1 MQSESGKEPR
11 SSRHGGSCAIRLLA
25 ASGPA
30 DVVATIA
37 ARLPVPLEA
46 AFWSPAWPEAIS
58 TLPADARDVDIARA
72 VREVAAWKDEGRCD
86 PRYVVVCADADGGT
100 AVLRLAAPAPFG
112 APPAE
117 ARLAAA
123 RMAELLAAERLRAD
137 VARFEKS
144 ERLQHALYAIADMAG
159 SALDMPDLLRGLHR
173 IVSGLMY
180 AENFYIA
187 LYDEAGDSL
196 RFAYFADTVDKDE
209 HPPGEV
215 VPLSSL
221 ERGLTWYLVK
231 DARPMMG
238 STEELRA
245 RMSGP
250 LELHGADSVD
260 WLGVPMI
267 RDGRVRGALVVQSY
281 LEGTRYT
288 QADMNL
294 LQFVAEHA
302 LTAMERREARAQLER
317 SVEERTRQL
326 AEANRDLSREVA
338 ERQRGERLQAALYRL
353 AALASNEEG
362 SDAFFRSVHQIVG
375 GLINA
380 RNFYIALV
388 SPDGTEVSFPYA
400 VDACETDWSPRS
412 SGRGMTEYVMRT
424 GKPQVVDTAR
434 MLELVRQGEVDPRFV
449 DGTVT
454 SWLGAPLLGAGGA
467 SIGAVA
473 VQSYSQ
479 SRAYDARDAEL
490 LAFAAHQIANSLQRR
505 MAAEALRLANLR
517 LEERV
522 ERRTREL
529 REQVA
534 QREQAEARLRH
545 QVMHDPLTGLPN
557 RVLLRERVDRA
568 VARMREG
575 AARPFALL
583 YIDVDRFKQ
592 INDTLGHLVGD
603 DVLREV
609 AQRLA
614 RIAPAP
620 DLVARLSGDE
630 FAILVEETGGADDA
644 ARVAAWV
651 IEALRKPVLVGG
663 RTLQTS
669 ASVGIAVGDRG
680 YADTDAVLLDADLA
694 LYRAKERGRN
704 RCVVFDES
712 LARAAHDSLAL
723 ERQIGEGLE
732 RDEFQPW
739 FEPLVRLDDGAVI
752 GHEALLRWH
761 HPQRGVLLPGQFL
774 QVAEDSG
781 RLDAI
786 DWRVFERACAAAARL
801 PDGFVS
807 INLGDRLLRETDADA
822 RLAALA
828 RAAGL
833 PAGRL
838 CVEIGEDALLQD
850 PDGVAD
856 TLHRLRDAGIDAM
869 LDDFGTGR
877 SSLPVLH
884 RFPLRMIKI
893 DRSVVA
899 LLDGDGE
906 AGDDAGATDAR
917 RSRGR
922 AVLSAIIA
930 LARTLDLEALAVG
943 VETEA
948 QRKALLAMGCH
959 YGQGFLFGRAQPA
972 PASSQ
977 PLR

>member
-1 MQSESGKEPR
+1 MPQGDPMHPETGTGKEPQTYR
-11 SSRHGGSCAIRLLA
+11 YGDACAVQLLKA
-25 ASGPA
+25 ATPA

-37 ARLPVPLEA
+37 ARMPVAVEA
-46 AFWSPAWPEAIS
+46 AFWSPRWPESIS
-58 TLPADARDVDIARA
+58 SLPASARDLDIARA
-72 VREVAAWKDEGRCD
+72 VREVAAWQADGHCD
-86 PRYVVVCADADGGT
+86 PRYVVVCAGADGGT
-100 AVLRLAAPAPFG
+100 AVLRLAAPAPPV
-112 APPAE
+112 PPRVAGLV
-117 ARLAAA
+117 RA
-123 RMAELLAAERLRAD
+123 RMAESLATERLRGE
-137 VARFEKS
+137 VARFEKA

-159 SALDMPDLLRGLHR
+159 SALDMPEMLAGLHR

-180 AENFYIA
+180 AENFYVA
-187 LYDEAGDSL
+187 LYDEASDSL
-196 RFAYFADTVDKDE
+196 RFAYFADTVDQEE
-209 HPPGEV
+209 HPPDQC
-215 VPLSSL
+215 VPMSSL

-294 LQFVAEHA
+294 LAFVAEHA

-317 SVEERTRQL
+317 RVEERTHQL

-353 AALASNEEG
+353 AALANGEES
-362 SDAFFRSVHQIVG
+362 SDAFYRSVHAIVG
-375 GLINA
+375 ALINA

-388 SPDGTEVSFPYA
+388 SADGAEVSFPYA

-412 SGRGMTEYVMRT
+412 SGRGMTEYVMRS
-424 GKPQVVDTAR
+424 GKPQVVDMAR
-434 MLELVRQGEVDPRFV
+434 MLELVREGEVDQRFV

-454 SWLGAPLLGAGGA
+454 SWLGAPLLGAGGVA
-467 SIGAVA
+467 IGAVA

-479 SRAYDARDAEL
+479 SRGYDARDAEL
-490 LAFAAHQIANSLQRR
+490 LAFAAHQIASSLQRR
-505 MAAEALRLANLR
+505 MAAEALRVANAR
-517 LEERV
+517 LEDRV

-557 RVLLRERVDRA
+557 RVYLRERVDCA
-568 VARMREG
+568 VARRREG
-575 AARPFALL
+575 ASRPFALL

-614 RIAPAP
+614 RIAQAP

-630 FAILVEETGGADDA
+630 FAILIEEVDGAADA
-644 ARVAAWV
+644 SRVAAWV
-651 IEALRKPVLVGG
+651 IESLRRPVLVGD
-663 RTLQTS
+663 RSLQVS

-680 YADTDAVLLDADLA
+680 YGDTDAVLLDADLA

-704 RCVVFDES
+704 RCAVFDDEMQ
-712 LARAAHDSLAL
+712 RAARDSLAL

-739 FEPLVRLDDGAVI
+739 FEPLVRLDDGEVI

-761 HPQRGVLLPGQFL
+761 HPRRGVLLPGQFL

-786 DWRVFERACAAAARL
+786 DWRIFERACDAAASLPGGGFVSVNLAARMLRDTELAARL
-801 PDGFVS
+801 SALTRASG
-807 INLGDRLLRETDADA
+807 
-822 RLAALA
+822 LA
-828 RAAGL
+828 
-833 PAGRL
+833 PGRF
-838 CVEIGEDALLQD
+838 CVEIGEGALLQD
-850 PDGVAD
+850 PDSVAD
-856 TLHRLRDAGIDAM
+856 VLHRLRDAGIDAV
-869 LDDFGTGR
+869 LDDFGTGQ
-877 SSLPVLH
+877 SSLPVVH

-893 DRSVVA
+893 DRSLVA
-899 LLDGDGE
+899 LLDGTGE
-906 AGDDAGATDAR
+906 
-917 RSRGR
+917 SSHRGR
-922 AVLSAIIA
+922 AVLAAIVA
-930 LARTLDLEALAVG
+930 LARTLELEVLAVG
-943 VETEA
+943 VESEA
-948 QRKALLAMGCH
+948 QRKALLSMGCH
-959 YGQGFLFGRAQPA
+959 YGQGFLFGRAR
-972 PASSQ
+972 PASQ
-977 PLR
+977 LVR

>member
-1 MQSESGKEPR
+1 M
-11 SSRHGGSCAIRLLA
+11 
-25 ASGPA
+25 
-30 DVVATIA
+30 
-37 ARLPVPLEA
+37 
-46 AFWSPAWPEAIS
+46 
-58 TLPADARDVDIARA
+58 
-72 VREVAAWKDEGRCD
+72 
-86 PRYVVVCADADGGT
+86 
-100 AVLRLAAPAPFG
+100 
-112 APPAE
+112 AE
-117 ARLAAA
+117 ALAH
-123 RMAELLAAERLRAD
+123 ERLRGD
-137 VARFEKS
+137 VARLENA

-159 SALDMPDLLRGLHR
+159 SGLDMPDMLHGLHR

-180 AENFYIA
+180 AENFYVA
-187 LYDEAGDSL
+187 LYDEASDSL
-196 RFAYFADTVDKDE
+196 RFAYFADTVDQDE
-209 HPPGEV
+209 HPADEL
-215 VPLSSL
+215 VPMSRL

-294 LQFVAEHA
+294 LAFVAEHA

-317 SVEERTRQL
+317 RVEERTRQL

-353 AALASNEEG
+353 AALANGEE
-362 SDAFFRSVHQIVG
+362 STEAFYRSVHAIVG
-375 GLINA
+375 ALINA

-388 SPDGTEVSFPYA
+388 SPDGSEVSFPYA

-424 GKPQVVDTAR
+424 GKPQVVDMPR
-434 MLELVRQGEVDPRFV
+434 MLELVREGEVDARFV

-454 SWLGAPLLGAGGA
+454 SWLGAPLLGAGGVA
-467 SIGAVA
+467 IGAVA

-479 SRAYDARDAEL
+479 SRGYDARDGEL
-490 LAFAAHQIANSLQRR
+490 LAFAAHQIASSLQRR
-505 MAAEALRLANLR
+505 TAAEALRMANVR
-517 LEERV
+517 LEDRV

-557 RVLLRERVDRA
+557 RVCLRERVDAA
-568 VARMREG
+568 VARMRDG
-575 AARPFALL
+575 ASRPFALL

-614 RIAPAP
+614 RIAQAP

-630 FAILVEETGGADDA
+630 FAILVEEVDGTEDA
-644 ARVAAWV
+644 ARVATRV
-651 IEALRKPVLVGG
+651 IEALRRPVQVGD
-663 RTLQTS
+663 RALQTS

-680 YADTDAVLLDADLA
+680 YDDTDAVLLDADLA

-704 RCVVFDES
+704 RCVVFDDE
-712 LARAAHDSLAL
+712 LQRAAHDSMALA
-723 ERQIGEGLE
+723 RQLGEGLE
-732 RDEFQPW
+732 QDEFQPW
-739 FEPLVRLDDGAVI
+739 FEPMVRLEDGEVI
-752 GHEALLRWH
+752 GHEALLRWQ
-761 HPQRGVLLPGQFL
+761 HPRRGLMLPGQFL

-781 RLDAI
+781 HLDAI
-786 DWRVFERACAAAARL
+786 DWRIFERACAVAAAL
-801 PDGFVS
+801 PGDGFVS
-807 INLGDRLLRETDADA
+807 INVDA
-822 RLAALA
+822 RMFRDGGLEARLVALA
-828 RAAGL
+828 RAARL
-833 PAGRL
+833 APGRL
-838 CVEIGEDALLQD
+838 RVEIGENALLQD
-850 PDGVAD
+850 PDGVVD
-856 TLHRLRDAGIDAM
+856 VLQRLRDAGIHAV
-869 LDDFGTGR
+869 LDDFGTGQ
-877 SSLPVLH
+877 SSLPVVH

-893 DRSVVA
+893 DRSLVA
-899 LLDGDGE
+899 LLDGD
-906 AGDDAGATDAR
+906 DT
-917 RSRGR
+917 SRGR
-922 AVLSAIIA
+922 AVLAAIIA
-930 LARTLDLEALAVG
+930 LARTLGLEVLAVG
-943 VETEA
+943 VEGEA
-948 QRKALLAMGCH
+948 QRKALLALGCH
-959 YGQGFLFGRAQPA
+959 YGQGFLFGRARPA
-972 PASSQ
+972 EQLA
-977 PLR
+977 R

>member
-1 MQSESGKEPR
+1 MHPETGKEPGT
-11 SSRHGGSCAIRLLA
+11 SRHGDACAVQLLA
-25 ASGPA
+25 AASPA
-30 DVVATIA
+30 DVAATIV
-37 ARLPVPLEA
+37 ARMGVPVEA
-46 AFWSPAWPEAIS
+46 AFWSPRWPEAIAS
-58 TLPADARDVDIARA
+58 LDGEARDVDIARA
-72 VREVAAWKDEGRCD
+72 VREVAAWHSEGRCD
-86 PRYVVVCADADGGT
+86 PRYVVVCAEAGGGT
-100 AVLRLAAPAPFG
+100 AVLRLAAS
-112 APPAE
+112 APPAAPRI
-117 ARLAAA
+117 ARIVGT
-123 RMAELLAAERLRAD
+123 RMAEALAHERLRGD
-137 VARFEKS
+137 VARLENA

-159 SALDMPDLLRGLHR
+159 SGLDMPDMLRGLHR

-180 AENFYIA
+180 AENFYVA
-187 LYDEAGDSL
+187 LYDEASDSM
-196 RFAYFADTVDKDE
+196 RFAYFADTVDQDE
-209 HPPGEV
+209 HPAEEV
-215 VPLSSL
+215 VPMSRL

-250 LELHGADSVD
+250 LELHGADSSD

-294 LQFVAEHA
+294 LAFVAEHA

-317 SVEERTRQL
+317 RVEERTHQL

-353 AALASNEEG
+353 AALANGEE
-362 SDAFFRSVHQIVG
+362 STEAFYRSVHAIVG
-375 GLINA
+375 ALINA

-388 SPDGTEVSFPYA
+388 TPDGSEVSFPYA

-424 GKPQVVDTAR
+424 GKPQVVDTPR
-434 MLELVRQGEVDPRFV
+434 MLELVREGEVDARFV

-454 SWLGAPLLGAGGA
+454 SWLGAPLLGAGGVA
-467 SIGAVA
+467 IGAVA

-479 SRAYDARDAEL
+479 SRGYDGRDAEL
-490 LAFAAHQIANSLQRR
+490 LAFAAHQIASSLQRR
-505 MAAEALRLANLR
+505 AAAEALRLANMR
-517 LEERV
+517 LEDRV

-557 RVLLRERVDRA
+557 RVCLRERVDAA

-575 AARPFALL
+575 GTRPFALL

-614 RIAPAP
+614 RIAQPP

-630 FAILVEETGGADDA
+630 FAILVEDVGGVEDA
-644 ARVAAWV
+644 TRVATWV
-651 IEALRKPVLVGG
+651 IEALRRPVQVGD
-663 RTLQTS
+663 RALQTS

-680 YADTDAVLLDADLA
+680 YDDTDAVLLDADLA

-704 RCVVFDES
+704 RCVVFDDE
-712 LARAAHDSLAL
+712 LERAARDSLAL

-739 FEPLVRLDDGAVI
+739 FEPMVRLDDGEVI

-761 HPQRGVLLPGQFL
+761 HPRRGVLLPGEFL

-786 DWRVFERACAAAARL
+786 DWRVFERACAVASTL
-801 PDGFVS
+801 PGDGFVS
-807 INLGDRLLRETDADA
+807 VNLATRMFRDGDLDG
-822 RLAALA
+822 RLAGLA
-828 RAAGL
+828 RAARL
-833 PAGRL
+833 APGRL
-838 CVEIGEDALLQD
+838 CVELGEGALLQD
-850 PDGVAD
+850 PDTVAD
-856 TLHRLRDAGIDAM
+856 VLHRLRDAGIHAV
-869 LDDFGTGR
+869 LDDFGTGQ
-877 SSLPVLH
+877 SSLPVVH

-893 DRSVVA
+893 DRSLVA
-899 LLDGDGE
+899 LLDGGS
-906 AGDDAGATDAR
+906 DDAGEGG
-917 RSRGR
+917 RGR
-922 AVLSAIIA
+922 AVVAAVIA
-930 LARTLDLEALAVG
+930 LARTLGLEVLAVG
-943 VETEA
+943 VESEA
-948 QRKALLAMGCH
+948 QRRALLAMGCH
-959 YGQGFLFGRAQPA
+959 YGQGFLFGRARPVAQPA
-972 PASSQ
+972 S
-977 PLR
+977 

>member
-1 MQSESGKEPR
+1 MHPESGKDPGMI
-11 SSRHGGSCAIRLLA
+11 RHGDACAVQLLEA
-25 ASGPA
+25 ATPA

-37 ARLPVPLEA
+37 ARMPVRVEA
-46 AFWSPAWPEAIS
+46 AFWSPRWPESIAS
-58 TLPADARDVDIARA
+58 LPEGARDVDIARA
-72 VREVAAWKDEGRCD
+72 VREVAAWQADGRCD
-86 PRYVVVCADADGGT
+86 PRYVVVCADAAGGT
-100 AVLRLAAPAPFG
+100 AVLRLAAAS
-112 APPAE
+112 PPA
-117 ARLAAA
+117 APRLARIVGG
-123 RMAELLAAERLRAD
+123 RMAEALALERLRND
-137 VARFEKS
+137 VARIEKA
-144 ERLQHALYAIADMAG
+144 ERLQHALYAIADLAG
-159 SALDMPDLLRGLHR
+159 SSADMPDMLRGLHQ

-180 AENFYIA
+180 AENFYVA
-187 LYDEAGDSL
+187 LYDEAADSL
-196 RFAYFADTVDKDE
+196 RFAYFADTVDQDQYPADE
-209 HPPGEV
+209 T
-215 VPLSSL
+215 VPMSRI

-250 LELHGADSVD
+250 LELHGADSSD
-260 WLGVPMI
+260 WLGVPMM

-294 LQFVAEHA
+294 LAFVAEHA

-317 SVEERTRQL
+317 SVDERTRQL

-353 AALASNEEG
+353 AALANGEE
-362 SDAFFRSVHQIVG
+362 SSEAFYRSVHAIVG

-388 SPDGTEVSFPYA
+388 SPDGAEVSFPYA

-424 GKPQVVDTAR
+424 GKPQVVDMPR
-434 MLELVRQGEVDPRFV
+434 MLELVRQGDVDQRFV
-449 DGTVT
+449 DSAVT
-454 SWLGAPLLGAGGA
+454 SWLGAPLLGAGGVA
-467 SIGAVA
+467 IGAVA

-479 SRAYDARDAEL
+479 SRGYDARDAEL
-490 LAFAAHQIANSLQRR
+490 LAFAAHQIASSLQRR
-505 MAAEALRLANLR
+505 TAAEDLRIANIR
-517 LEERV
+517 LEDRV

-557 RVLLRERVDRA
+557 RVCLRERVDAA
-568 VARMREG
+568 VARMRDG
-575 AARPFALL
+575 ASRPFALL

-614 RIAPAP
+614 RIAQAP

-630 FAILVEETGGADDA
+630 FAILVEDAGGDDA
-644 ARVAAWV
+644 SRIAARV
-651 IEALRKPVLVGG
+651 IEALRRPVQIGD
-663 RTLQTS
+663 RALQTS

-680 YADTDAVLLDADLA
+680 YGDTDAVLLDADLA

-704 RCVVFDES
+704 RCVVFDDE
-712 LARAAHDSLAL
+712 LQRAARENMAL
-723 ERQIGEGLE
+723 GRQVGEGLE
-732 RDEFQPW
+732 KDEFQPW
-739 FEPLVRLDDGAVI
+739 FEPMVRLEDGAVI

-761 HPQRGVLLPGQFL
+761 HPRRGVMLPGQFL

-781 RLDAI
+781 HLDAI
-786 DWRVFERACAAAARL
+786 DWRIFERACATAAAL
-801 PDGFVS
+801 AGDGFVS
-807 INLGDRLLRETDADA
+807 VNVDARMFRDDALDA

-828 RAAGL
+828 RDAGL
-833 PAGRL
+833 APGRL
-838 CVEIGEDALLQD
+838 RVEIGEHALLQD
-850 PDGVAD
+850 PDGVAGV
-856 TLHRLRDAGIDAM
+856 LQRLRDAGVDAV
-869 LDDFGTGR
+869 LDDFGTGP

-893 DRSVVA
+893 DRSLVA
-899 LLDGDGE
+899 LLDGD
-906 AGDDAGATDAR
+906 DT
-917 RSRGR
+917 SRGR
-922 AVLSAIIA
+922 AVLAAIIA
-930 LARTLDLEALAVG
+930 LARTLGLEVLAVG
-943 VETEA
+943 VESEV
-948 QRKALLAMGCH
+948 QRKALVALGCH
-959 YGQGFLFGRAQPA
+959 YGQGFLFGRARPA
-972 PASSQ
+972 AQ
-977 PLR
+977 LAD

>member
-1 MQSESGKEPR
+1 MPQGDPMRPDTGTEPLNI
-11 SSRHGGSCAIRLLA
+11 RHGDACAVQLLDA
-25 ASGPA
+25 ATPA

-37 ARLPVPLEA
+37 ARLPVAMEA
-46 AFWSPAWPEAIS
+46 AFWSPRWPEAINS
-58 TLPADARDVDIARA
+58 LPGDASDVDIARA
-72 VREVAAWKDEGRCD
+72 VREVAAWRAEGRCD
-86 PRYVVVCADADGGT
+86 PRYLVVCAGDDGGT
-100 AVLRLAAPAPFG
+100 AVLRLAACAPS
-112 APPAE
+112 APPRV
-117 ARLAAA
+117 ARLVGA
-123 RMAELLAAERLRAD
+123 RMAELLATERLRGD
-137 VARFEKS
+137 VARIEKA

-159 SALDMPDLLRGLHR
+159 SGLDTHEILRGLHD

-180 AENFYIA
+180 AENFYVA
-187 LYDEAGDSL
+187 LYDEPSDSL

-209 HPPGEV
+209 HPPDEV
-215 VPLSSL
+215 VPLSSI

-238 STEELRA
+238 STEALRA
-245 RMSGP
+245 RTSGP
-250 LELHGADSVD
+250 LELHGAPSTD
-260 WLGVPMI
+260 WLGVPMV

-294 LQFVAEHA
+294 LAFVAEHA
-302 LTAMERREARAQLER
+302 LTALERREARAQLER
-317 SVEERTRQL
+317 RVEERTRQL
-326 AEANRDLSREVA
+326 AEANRELSREVA

-353 AALASNEEG
+353 AALANGEEG
-362 SDAFFRSVHQIVG
+362 SEAFYRSVHAIVG

-412 SGRGMTEYVMRT
+412 CGRGMTEYVMRT
-424 GKPQVVDTAR
+424 GKPQVVDMAR
-434 MLELVRQGEVDPRFV
+434 MMELVRQGEVDPRYV
-449 DGTVT
+449 DAAVT

-467 SIGAVA
+467 VIGVVA

-479 SRAYDARDAEL
+479 SRGYDARDAEL
-490 LAFAAHQIANSLQRR
+490 LAFAAHQLASSLQRR
-505 MAAEALRLANLR
+505 AAAEALRQANAR

-557 RVLLRERVDRA
+557 RVWLRERVERSI
-568 VARMREG
+568 ARVRHEG
-575 AARPFALL
+575 GRPFALL

-620 DLVARLSGDE
+620 DAVARLSGDE
-630 FAILVEETGGADDA
+630 FAILVEEVDGADDA
-644 ARVAAWV
+644 ARVATWV
-651 IEALRKPVLVGG
+651 IEALRRPVVVGE
-663 RTLQTS
+663 RALQTS
-669 ASVGIAVGDRG
+669 ASVGIAVGDRN

-704 RCVVFDES
+704 RYVVFDEA
-712 LARAAHDSLAL
+712 LARAARENLAL
-723 ERQIGEGLE
+723 EREIGEGLE

-739 FEPLVRLDDGAVI
+739 FEPMVRLADGAVI

-774 QVAEDSG
+774 QVAEESG

-786 DWRVFERACAAAARL
+786 DWRVFGHACAAAAAL
-801 PDGFVS
+801 PGEGFVS
-807 INLGDRLLRETDADA
+807 VNLAARAFRGGDLVERLC
-822 RLAALA
+822 ALA
-828 RAAGL
+828 READL

-838 CVEIGEDALLQD
+838 CVEIGEGALLHDRQD
-850 PDGVAD
+850 VAEM
-856 TLHRLRDAGIDAM
+856 LHRLRDAGIPAL

-884 RFPLRMIKI
+884 RYPLRMIKI
-893 DRSVVA
+893 DRSLVA
-899 LLDGDGE
+899 LLDDHQ
-906 AGDDAGATDAR
+906 DDAGE
-917 RSRGR
+917 RGR
-922 AVLSAIIA
+922 AVVAAVIA
-930 LARTLDLEALAVG
+930 LARTLELEVLAVG
-943 VETEA
+943 VENEA
-948 QRKALLAMGCH
+948 QREALLAMGCH
-959 YGQGFLFGRAQPA
+959 YGQGFLFGRAC
-972 PASSQ
+972 PASQ
-977 PLR
+977 LLR

>member
-11 SSRHGGSCAIRLLA
+11 FSRHGDTCAVRLLA
-25 ASGPA
+25 ASSPA
-30 DVVATIA
+30 DVIATIA
-37 ARLPVPLEA
+37 ARLPVSMEA
-46 AFWSPAWPEAIS
+46 AFWSPSWPEAIS
-58 TLPADARDVDIARA
+58 SLPADARDVDIARA
-72 VREVAAWKDEGRCD
+72 VREVAAWQSEGRCD
-86 PRYVVVCADADGGT
+86 PRYVVVCAGADGGT
-100 AVLRLAAPAPFG
+100 AILRLAAPAP
-112 APPAE
+112 AVNPPE
-117 ARLAAA
+117 ARLVAA
-123 RMAELLAAERLRAD
+123 RMAEALAHERLRAD

-159 SALDMPDLLRGLHR
+159 SGLDMPDMLRGLHH

-187 LYDEAGDSL
+187 LYDEASDSL
-196 RFAYFADTVDKDE
+196 RFAYFADTVDQED
-209 HPPGEV
+209 HPADEV
-215 VPLSSL
+215 VPMSSL

-250 LELHGADSVD
+250 LELHGADSSD

-294 LQFVAEHA
+294 LAFVAEHA

-317 SVEERTRQL
+317 RVDERTRQL

-353 AALASNEEG
+353 AALASNGEG
-362 SDAFFRSVHQIVG
+362 ADAFYRSVHQIVG

-388 SPDGTEVSFPYA
+388 SPDGAEVSFPYA

-424 GKPQVVDTAR
+424 GRPQVVDMPR
-434 MLELVRQGEVDPRFV
+434 MLELVREGEVEPRFV

-479 SRAYDARDAEL
+479 SRGYDVRDAEL
-490 LAFAAHQIANSLQRR
+490 LAFAAHQIASSLQRR
-505 MAAEALRLANLR
+505 MAAEELRLANVR

-557 RVLLRERVDRA
+557 RVLLRERIDAA
-568 VARMREG
+568 VARVRDGTE
-575 AARPFALL
+575 RPFALL

-630 FAILVEETGGADDA
+630 FAILVEETGGAEDA
-644 ARVAAWV
+644 SRVAAWV
-651 IEALRKPVLVGG
+651 IEALRRPVLVGE

-680 YADTDAVLLDADLA
+680 YVDTDAVLLDADLA

-704 RCVVFDES
+704 RCVVFDDE
-712 LARAAHDSLAL
+712 LQRAARDDMAL

-732 RDEFQPW
+732 ADEFQPW
-739 FEPLVRLDDGAVI
+739 FEPLVRLEDGEII
-752 GHEALLRWH
+752 GHEALLRWN
-761 HPQRGVLLPGQFL
+761 HPRRGVLLPGQFL
-774 QVAEDSG
+774 QVAADSG

-786 DWRVFERACAAAARL
+786 DWRIFERACAAAATL
-801 PDGFVS
+801 PGDGFVS
-807 INLGDRLLRETDADA
+807 VNLDARLFRDGDLDA

-833 PAGRL
+833 EPGRL
-838 CVEIGEDALLQD
+838 CIEIGEDALLQD
-850 PDGVAD
+850 PDAVAD
-856 TLHRLRDAGIDAM
+856 VLQRLRDAGIGAM

-899 LLDGDGE
+899 LLDGGGE
-906 AGDDAGATDAR
+906 GGGADDN

-922 AVLSAIIA
+922 AVLAAIIA

-943 VETEA
+943 VESEA
-948 QRKALLAMGCH
+948 QRKALLAMGCQ
-959 YGQGFLFGRAQPA
+959 YGQGFLFGRAHPA
-972 PASSQ
+972 GASSQ
-977 PLR
+977 SMR

>member
-11 SSRHGGSCAIRLLA
+11 FNRHGDTCAVRLLA
-25 ASGPA
+25 ASSPA

-37 ARLPVPLEA
+37 ARLPVAMEA
-46 AFWSPAWPEAIS
+46 AFWSTAWPESIAS
-58 TLPADARDVDIARA
+58 LPADARDVDIARA
-72 VREVAAWKDEGRCD
+72 VREVAAWQSEGRCD
-86 PRYVVVCADADGGT
+86 PRYVVICTGADGGT
-100 AVLRLAAPAPFG
+100 AVLRLAAPM
-112 APPAE
+112 PATATPE
-117 ARLAAA
+117 ARLAAT
-123 RMAELLAAERLRAD
+123 RMAEALALERLRGD

-159 SALDMPDLLRGLHR
+159 SGLDMPDMLRGLHH

-187 LYDEAGDSL
+187 LYDEASDSL
-196 RFAYFADTVDKDE
+196 RFAYFADTVDQHQYPAD
-209 HPPGEV
+209 EV
-215 VPLSSL
+215 VPMSSL

-250 LELHGADSVD
+250 LELHGADSSD

-288 QADMNL
+288 QGDMNL
-294 LQFVAEHA
+294 LAFVAEHA
-302 LTAMERREARAQLER
+302 LTAMERREARAQLEHR
-317 SVEERTRQL
+317 VEERTRQL

-362 SDAFFRSVHQIVG
+362 SDAFYRSVHQIVG

-388 SPDGTEVSFPYA
+388 SADGTEVTFPYA

-412 SGRGMTEYVMRT
+412 FGRGMTEYVMRA
-424 GKPQVVDTAR
+424 GKPQVVDTPR
-434 MLELVRQGEVDPRFV
+434 MLELVREGEVDPRFV

-454 SWLGAPLLGAGGA
+454 SWLGAPLLSSGGV

-479 SRAYDARDAEL
+479 SRGYDARDAEL

-505 MAAEALRLANLR
+505 IAAEELRVANTR

-557 RVLLRERVDRA
+557 RVLLRERIDRA
-568 VARMREG
+568 VAGMRDG
-575 AARPFALL
+575 ARRPFALL

-609 AQRLA
+609 AQRLS

-630 FAILVEETGGADDA
+630 FAILVEELDGAEDA
-644 ARVAAWV
+644 SRIATWV
-651 IEALRKPVLVGG
+651 IEALRRPVLVGE
-663 RTLQTS
+663 RAVQTS
-669 ASVGIAVGDRG
+669 ASIGIAVGDRG
-680 YADTDAVLLDADLA
+680 YVDTDSVLLDADLA

-704 RCVVFDES
+704 RCVVFDDE
-712 LARAAHDSLAL
+712 LQRAARDGLAL

-739 FEPLVRLDDGAVI
+739 FEPLVRLDDGEVI

-761 HPQRGVLLPGQFL
+761 HPRRGVLLPGQFL

-781 RLDAI
+781 HLDAI
-786 DWRVFERACAAAARL
+786 DWRIFERACAAAASL
-801 PDGFVS
+801 PGDGFVS
-807 INLGDRLLRETDADA
+807 INLGARVLRDAELDA
-822 RLAALA
+822 RLAALV

-833 PAGRL
+833 KPGRL
-838 CVEIGEDALLQD
+838 CAELGEDALLQD
-850 PDGVAD
+850 PDAVAD
-856 TLHRLRDAGIDAM
+856 VLHRLRDAGIDAM

-899 LLDGDGE
+899 LLDGDGDGGSE
-906 AGDDAGATDAR
+906 SGNTDDSRG
-917 RSRGR
+917 RGR
-922 AVLSAIIA
+922 AVLAAVIA
-930 LARTLDLEALAVG
+930 LARTLGLEALAVG
-943 VETEA
+943 VENEA

-959 YGQGFLFGRAQPA
+959 YGQGFLFGRAHPA
-972 PASSQ
+972 PASRS
-977 PLR
+977 LR